1 MIIISQNTFLILG
14 VLLFCLFRGA
24 IKVKGIIKGEY
35 TCKKIYSNEEII
47 FDLFCIYLIGVSSR
61 VYFPLTIAWGNKLVY
76 NPPEIWLSPLWSIK
90 QIYGAGGLGDV
101 IYQITGNSIML
112 SPMAFF
118 LCYFYS
124 IDEEKLTL
132 GNGIINK
139 INKILEGFELHNKN
153 KLKEDSYIPSLST
166 VLKFCFFMS
175 LFIES
180 SQVILS
186 LVFLNTKRFFEVND
200 LICNT
205 LSGVWG
211 YYIYIKIT
219 ELNIIPRKILN
230 L

>member
-35 TCKKIYSNEEII
+35 TYKKIYSNEEII
-47 FDLFCIYLIGVSSR
+47 FDLFYIYLIGVASR

-132 GNGIINK
+132 GKGIINK

-153 KLKEDSYIPSLST
+153 ELKEDSYIPSLST

-186 LVFLNTKRFFEVND
+186 LVFPNTKRFFEVND

-219 ELNIIPRKILN
+219 NLNIIPRKIFKL
-230 L
+230 

>member
-1 MIIISQNTFLILG
+1 MIIISQNKFLTLG
-14 VLLFCLFRGA
+14 ILLFCLFRGT
-24 IKVKGIIKGEY
+24 IKIKGIIKEEY
-35 TCKKIYSNEEII
+35 TYKKIYSNEEFI
-47 FDLFCIYLIGVSSR
+47 FDLFCIYLIGVASK
-61 VYFPLTIAWGNKLVY
+61 VYFPLTIAWGNNLIY

-90 QIYGAGGLGDV
+90 QIYHEGGLRDV
-101 IYQITGNSIML
+101 IYQLIGNSIML

-132 GNGIINK
+132 GKGIIDK
-139 INKILEGFELHNKN
+139 INKILKGFELQNKN

-186 LVFLNTKRFFEVND
+186 LVFPNTKRFFEVND
-200 LICNT
+200 LMCNT

-211 YYIYIKIT
+211 YYIYIKFVK
-219 ELNIIPRKILN
+219 LDIIPRKIFKL
-230 L
+230 

>member
-14 VLLFCLFRGA
+14 ILLFCLFRGA
-24 IKVKGIIKGEY
+24 IKVKRIIKGEY
-35 TCKKIYSNEEII
+35 TYKKIYSNEEII
-47 FDLFCIYLIGVSSR
+47 FYLFCIYLIGVASR
-61 VYFPLTIAWGNKLVY
+61 VYFPLTIAWGNKLAY
-76 NPPEIWLSPLWSIK
+76 NPPQIWLSPLWSIK

-132 GNGIINK
+132 GKGIINK

-153 KLKEDSYIPSLST
+153 KIKEDSYIPSLST

-186 LVFLNTKRFFEVND
+186 LVFPNTKRFFEVND

-211 YYIYIKIT
+211 YYIYIKIIK
-219 ELNIIPRKILN
+219 LNIIPRKIFKL
-230 L
+230 

>member
-1 MIIISQNTFLILG
+1 
-14 VLLFCLFRGA
+14 
-24 IKVKGIIKGEY
+24 
-35 TCKKIYSNEEII
+35 
-47 FDLFCIYLIGVSSR
+47 
-61 VYFPLTIAWGNKLVY
+61 
-76 NPPEIWLSPLWSIK
+76 
-90 QIYGAGGLGDV
+90 
-101 IYQITGNSIML
+101 ML

-153 KLKEDSYIPSLST
+153 ELKEDSYIPSLST

-186 LVFLNTKRFFEVND
+186 LVFPNTKRFFEVND

-219 ELNIIPRKILN
+219 KLNIMQRKILN

>member
-14 VLLFCLFRGA
+14 ILLFCLFRGA

-35 TCKKIYSNEEII
+35 TYKKIYSNEEII
-47 FDLFCIYLIGVSSR
+47 FDLFGIYLIGVASR

-124 IDEEKLTL
+124 IDEEKLPL
-132 GNGIINK
+132 GKGIINK

-153 KLKEDSYIPSLST
+153 KIKEDSYIPSLST

-186 LVFLNTKRFFEVND
+186 LVFPNTKRFFEVND

-219 ELNIIPRKILN
+219 KLNIIPRKIFKL
-230 L
+230 

>member
-1 MIIISQNTFLILG
+1 MIIISQNTFLVVGI
-14 VLLFCLFRGA
+14 LLFCLFRGT
-24 IKVKGIIKGEY
+24 IKIKGIIKEEY
-35 TCKKIYSNEEII
+35 TYKQIYSNEEFI
-47 FDLFCIYLIGVSSR
+47 FDLFCIYLIGVASK

-76 NPPEIWLSPLWSIK
+76 NPPEVWLSPLWSIK
-90 QIYGAGGLGDV
+90 QIYHAGGVGGV
-101 IYQITGNSIML
+101 IYQLIGNSIML

-132 GNGIINK
+132 GKGIIDK
-139 INKILEGFELHNKN
+139 INKILEGFELQNKN

-186 LVFLNTKRFFEVND
+186 LVFPNTKRFFEIND
-200 LICNT
+200 LMCNT

-211 YYIYIKIT
+211 YYIYIKIAK
-219 ELNIIPRKILN
+219 LNIIPRKIFKL
-230 L
+230 

>member
-35 TCKKIYSNEEII
+35 TYKKIYSNEEII
-47 FDLFCIYLIGVSSR
+47 FDLFYIYLIGVASR

-101 IYQITGNSIML
+101 IYQLTGNSIML

-132 GNGIINK
+132 GKGIINK

-153 KLKEDSYIPSLST
+153 KLKEDSYITSLST

-186 LVFLNTKRFFEVND
+186 LVFPNTKRFFEVND
-200 LICNT
+200 IICNT
-205 LSGVWG
+205 LSGVLG

-219 ELNIIPRKILN
+219 KLNIIPRKILK

>member
-1 MIIISQNTFLILG
+1 MIIISQNKFLTLG
-14 VLLFCLFRGA
+14 ILLFCLFRGT
-24 IKVKGIIKGEY
+24 IKIKGIIKEEY
-35 TCKKIYSNEEII
+35 TYKKIYSNEEFI
-47 FDLFCIYLIGVSSR
+47 FDLFCIYLIGVASK
-61 VYFPLTIAWGNKLVY
+61 VYFPLTIAWGNNLIY

-90 QIYGAGGLGDV
+90 QIYHEGGLRDV
-101 IYQITGNSIML
+101 IYQLIGNSIML

-132 GNGIINK
+132 GKGIID
-139 INKILEGFELHNKN
+139 KILESFELQNKN

-175 LFIES
+175 LFVES

-186 LVFLNTKRFFEVND
+186 LVFPNTKRFFEVND
-200 LICNT
+200 LMCNT

-211 YYIYIKIT
+211 YYIYIKIAK
-219 ELNIIPRKILN
+219 LNIIPRKIFKL
-230 L
+230 

>member
-24 IKVKGIIKGEY
+24 IKVKGIIKGKY
-35 TCKKIYSNEEII
+35 TYKKIYSNEEII
-47 FDLFCIYLIGVSSR
+47 FDLFCIYLIGVASR

-132 GNGIINK
+132 GKGIINK
-139 INKILEGFELHNKN
+139 INKILEGFELHNKD

-186 LVFLNTKRFFEVND
+186 LIFPNTKRFFEVND

-219 ELNIIPRKILN
+219 KSNIIPRKILK

>member
-35 TCKKIYSNEEII
+35 TYKKIYSNEEII
-47 FDLFCIYLIGVSSR
+47 FDLFYIYLIGVASR

-132 GNGIINK
+132 GKGIINK

-153 KLKEDSYIPSLST
+153 ELKEDSYIPSLST

-186 LVFLNTKRFFEVND
+186 LVFPNTKRFFEVND

-219 ELNIIPRKILN
+219 KLNIIPRKILK